1 LTRTDQFKD
10 PGGAM
15 YVDIQS
21 NGLELDDDLRQH
33 TLHRLHGAMDWAS
46 DDVKTI
52 YVRFS
57 NLDRFDRCHATRCMI
72 QISLSNK
79 PVVVT
84 EDSEG
89 DVYAAV
95 DIAVDRIARV
105 MVRKFGRF
113 IEAES
118 HWFEHNEWKVKPT
131 RLTKVHLKM
140 MPSSGQ

>member
-1 LTRTDQFKD
+1 
-10 PGGAM
+10 M

-57 NLDRFDRCHATRCMI
+57 KIDRFDRCHTTRCMI

-84 EDSEG
+84 EDSES
-89 DVYAAV
+89 DVNAAV
-95 DIAVDRIARV
+95 DKAVDRIARV

-113 IEAES
+113 REAES

-131 RLTKVHLKM
+131 RLGKVQLKM